1 MTTQANR
8 RRRKAR
14 YLTPVFSAVIAAAAG
29 CGGSSGDGAVGMA
42 SIKSARVDISH
53 DAANTPVLFVA
64 EIILPAGASCPPPLA
79 SDLAIT
85 VNGTRMQLSV
95 VDGSE
100 SSSCPSLTL
109 EGRATL
115 AETGGPLD
123 VELTQGWRKA
133 SMVVARSAFPAIGP
147 VALSRT
153 AVPGGEPFSVKV
165 VVSGA
170 DESETLQLAIPA
182 NWIASLC
189 YPSGCVP
196 GQGWIGMPPTNAG
209 LRDGG
214 LGFDVVVPGAVPT
227 GNWLLSVHLFRG
239 SSFHPTIT
247 ECSGLP
253 SCAASNYAGQTY
265 DFGPY
270 SFEVL

>member
-1 MTTQANR
+1 MTTPANR
-8 RRRKAR
+8 RLHKVR
-14 YLTPVFSAVIAAAAG
+14 YLAPAFSAVIAGAAG
-29 CGGSSGDGAVGMA
+29 CGGFGGDGTVGLA
-42 SIKSARVDISH
+42 SIKSARVSISH
-53 DAANTPVLFVA
+53 DAGNTPVVFAA
-64 EIILPAGASCPPPLA
+64 EITLPGGASCPPPLA
-79 SDLAIT
+79 PDLAIT
-85 VNGTRMQLSV
+85 VNGTPMQLSV

-133 SMVVARSAFPAIGP
+133 SMVIARSAFPAIGP
-147 VALSRT
+147 IALSRT
-153 AVPGGEPFSVKV
+153 AVPVGESFSVNV

-170 DESETLQLAIPA
+170 DEFETRQLAIPG

-189 YPSGCVP
+189 YPYSCAP
-196 GQGWIGMPPTNAG
+196 GEGSIGMPPTNEG

-214 LGFDVVVPGAVPT
+214 VGFDIVVPDAVPT
-227 GNWLLSVHLFRG
+227 GSWLLRVRMFQS

-270 SFEVL
+270 SFDVL